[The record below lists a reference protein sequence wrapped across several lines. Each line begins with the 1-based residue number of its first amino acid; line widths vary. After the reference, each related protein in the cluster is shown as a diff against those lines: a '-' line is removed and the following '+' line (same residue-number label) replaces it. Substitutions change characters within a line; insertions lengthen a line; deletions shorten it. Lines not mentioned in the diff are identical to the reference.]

1 MGRKTETERR
11 MGRFTRNGMT
21 RAPGG
26 GYYYDYIQCRHS
38 QSTMAL
44 NLVSNSYLE
53 ENTAKIRVKQ
63 VPWEVRGCCL
73 RRLSPHTDCVNLD

>member
-1 MGRKTETERR
+1 MDD
-11 MGRFTRNGMT
+11 TRQ
-21 RAPGG
+21 AAAAI
-26 GYYYDYIQCRHS
+26 GYTLQSRHS

-63 VPWEVRGCCL
+63 VPWEVRHCCL